1 MVTTRIVSRFSGPPS
16 PDAAP
21 GRKIGGGPLYPKDEV
36 LELLATR
43 GAAAVHAWSRDC
55 IRDVQKLELDA
66 DDLAGLIRE
75 AVCSGRFRGAEWC
88 VQKPD
93 GPWAACD
100 AYSLRRSE
108 WVEAAGKAMPCD
120 YYVKFAIGKT
130 GLLLLL
136 ASCHLSGS

>member
-16 PDAAP
+16 PDAAL
-21 GRKIGGGPLYPKDEV
+21 GRKISGGPLYEADEV
-36 LELLATR
+36 LQLLAKAG
-43 GAAAVHAWSRDC
+43 GAAVQAWSRDC
-55 IRDVQKLELDA
+55 IRDVQKLELDG
-66 DDLAGLIRE
+66 DDLAGLIGE
-75 AVCSGRFRGAEWC
+75 AVRCGRFLGAEWC

-108 WVEAAGKAMPCD
+108 WIEAAGKQMVAE
-120 YYVKFAIGKT
+120 YYIKFAIGKT